1 MQCRIANAGP
11 ELLFSG
17 RRTRDNHTESRGAAE
32 AKYDFTL
39 YILYICYW
47 FSVHMKQVIIF
58 QILVI
63 TKLIG
68 LKFQAVGQ
76 GGERVG
82 EGETSQL

>member
-1 MQCRIANAGP
+1 
-11 ELLFSG
+11 
-17 RRTRDNHTESRGAAE
+17 
-32 AKYDFTL
+32 
-39 YILYICYW
+39 
-47 FSVHMKQVIIF
+47 MKQVIIF

-68 LKFQAVGQ
+68 FQAVGQ